1 MALTFEPGS
10 SVAHR
15 LDPRTKL
22 AVQVAFAA
30 AAFAHTTPVGLV
42 VLTAVAGGCL
52 AAAALSPVRALAE
65 YRALVPFLVFAPL
78 AQGASLGPP
87 WFVPADAAFPA
98 LASYRVLLVVLV
110 ATAYVRTTSPR
121 QSRAAV
127 RRLVPGRVGR
137 LLGLSVG
144 LVFRFLPVLQAD
156 LARGRAALR
165 ARLGTE
171 RPLHERMQLVAAG
184 GLRRAFDRAD
194 TLSLAMRARCLAWN
208 PTLPALRLTRVDAP
222 AILVAVVLLAWAAL
236 AVVPGVGAAV
246 GAG

>member
-1 MALTFEPGS
+1 MALTYEPGS
-10 SVAHR
+10 SFAHR

-30 AAFAHTTPVGLV
+30 AAFAHTTPAGLV

-52 AAAALSPVRALAE
+52 AAAALSPVRALAA
-65 YRALVPFLVFAPL
+65 YRALVPFLVLAPL
-78 AQGASLGPP
+78 VQGATPGPP
-87 WFVPADAAFPA
+87 WFVPADAAYPA
-98 LASYRVLLVVLV
+98 LASYRVVLVLLV
-110 ATAYVRTTSPR
+110 ATAYVRTTPPR
-121 QSRAAV
+121 HSRAAIQ
-127 RRLVPGRVGR
+127 RLVPGRVGR

-156 LARGRAALR
+156 LARGRTALR

-171 RPLHERMQLVAAG
+171 RPLHERMRLVAAG

-208 PTLPALRLTRVDAP
+208 PTLPAFRLGRRDVP
-222 AILVAVVLLAWAAL
+222 ALAVAAALLAWAAL
-236 AVVPGVGAAV
+236 AVAPVGGGPVGAW
-246 GAG
+246 